1 MGKEKK
7 SEKKVEKSEKKA
19 KVTSLTAAAVSNDEE
34 DITIVQLPKEKKEKK
49 EKKRK
54 EKKSEDEEVE
64 EVKEKKSSKRH
75 QEVESHEEL
84 VRERRRTRSMSDAE
98 DSMLGAM
105 SPDAFRT
112 LHQISV
118 IVSSRDYT
126 CPPPMTTFSSTPFSA
141 PIRRSLDAAGMFPHS
156 LLHRNS
162 LHFIFRL
169 QSPNPNSSTVMAN
182 CSRWP

>member
-19 KVTSLTAAAVSNDEE
+19 KVTSLTAVVSNEEE
-34 DITIVQLPKEKKEKK
+34 DITLVKLPKEKKEKK

-54 EKKSEDEEVE
+54 EKKSDDEEVE

-141 PIRRSLDAAGMFPHS
+141 PIRRSLDAAGMFSHS
-156 LLHRNS
+156 LL
-162 LHFIFRL
+162 LHDSYHLIFRL
-169 QSPNPNSSTVMAN
+169 QSPNPNSSTGMAN